1 MAVTLL
7 LLCRMVA
14 SAHDFEVDGIYYNI
28 ISSSDLTVGVT
39 YEDDLFEYEYR
50 GEVVIPATVT
60 YNSKTYSVTSIGNYA
75 FNGCDGLTSI
85 TIPNSVTSIG
95 NSAFNGCDGLTSITI
110 PNNVTSIGNSAF
122 NGCDGLTSITIPNS
136 VTSIGN
142 YAFSICSGLT
152 SIDIPGSVTS
162 IGVGAFSYC
171 YGLTSITIPN
181 SVTSIGG
188 SAFKVCDALTSI
200 IIENGNT
207 VYDSRDNCNAII
219 ETETNTLVVGCKNST
234 IPNSVTSIGNSAFN
248 GCDGLTSITIPN
260 SVTSI
265 GVGAFNYCTGL
276 TSITIGNGVT
286 SIGNSAFNGCDGLSE
301 IYSMAKTPATID
313 ISTFSNYSSTLYVPV
328 GAKEAYRAAGWQD
341 FTNIVE
347 IDFTDITEIAT
358 EGFGNGA
365 IYDLQ
370 GRPINEPA
378 KGNIYIIDGKKV
390 VL

>member
-28 ISSSDLTVGVT
+28 ISSSDFTVGVT

-95 NSAFNGCDGLTSITI
+95 NC
-110 PNNVTSIGNSAF
+110 
-122 NGCDGLTSITIPNS
+122 
-136 VTSIGN
+136 
-142 YAFSICSGLT
+142 AFSICSGLT

-171 YGLTSITIPN
+171 TGLTSITIPN
-181 SVTSIGG
+181 SVTSIGN
-188 SAFKVCDALTSI
+188 SAFDGCDGLTSI
-200 IIENGNT
+200 
-207 VYDSRDNCNAII
+207 D
-219 ETETNTLVVGCKNST
+219 
-234 IPNSVTSIGNSAFN
+234 IPGSVTSIGNSAF
-248 GCDGLTSITIPN
+248 S
-260 SVTSI
+260 
-265 GVGAFNYCTGL
+265 YCTGL

-301 IYSMAKTPATID
+301 IYSMAETPATID

-347 IDFTDITEIAT
+347 MDFTGITEISPDDI
-358 EGFGNGA
+358 EGFDGGA

-370 GRPINEPA
+370 ARPVSKPA
-378 KGNIYIIDGKKV
+378 KGSIYIIDGKKV
-390 VL
+390 AL

>member
-28 ISSSDLTVGVT
+28 ISSSDFTVGVT

-110 PNNVTSIGNSAF
+110 PN
-122 NGCDGLTSITIPNS
+122 S

-171 YGLTSITIPN
+171 TGLTSITIPN
-181 SVTSIGG
+181 SVTSIGN
-188 SAFKVCDALTSI
+188 SAFDGCDGLTSI
-200 IIENGNT
+200 
-207 VYDSRDNCNAII
+207 D
-219 ETETNTLVVGCKNST
+219 
-234 IPNSVTSIGNSAFN
+234 IPGSVTSIGNSAF
-248 GCDGLTSITIPN
+248 S
-260 SVTSI
+260 
-265 GVGAFNYCTGL
+265 YCTGL

-301 IYSMAKTPATID
+301 IYSMAETPATID

-347 IDFTDITEIAT
+347 MDFTGITEISPDDI
-358 EGFGNGA
+358 EGFDGGA

-370 GRPINEPA
+370 GRPVSEPA
-378 KGNIYIIDGKKV
+378 KGSIYIIDGKKV
-390 VL
+390 EL

>member
-1 MAVTLL
+1 MKNFYLKTMAVTLL

-28 ISSSDLTVGVT
+28 ISSSDFTVGVT

-95 NSAFNGCDGLTSITI
+95 N
-110 PNNVTSIGNSAF
+110 
-122 NGCDGLTSITIPNS
+122 
-136 VTSIGN
+136 

-171 YGLTSITIPN
+171 TGLTSITIPN
-181 SVTSIGG
+181 SVTSIGN
-188 SAFKVCDALTSI
+188 SAFDGCDGLTSI
-200 IIENGNT
+200 
-207 VYDSRDNCNAII
+207 D
-219 ETETNTLVVGCKNST
+219 
-234 IPNSVTSIGNSAFN
+234 IPGSVTSIGNSAF
-248 GCDGLTSITIPN
+248 S
-260 SVTSI
+260 
-265 GVGAFNYCTGL
+265 YCTGL

-301 IYSMAKTPATID
+301 IYSMAETPATID

-347 IDFTDITEIAT
+347 MDFTGITEISPDDI
-358 EGFGNGA
+358 EGFDGGA

-370 GRPINEPA
+370 GRPVSEPA
-378 KGNIYIIDGKKV
+378 KGSIYIIDGKKV
-390 VL
+390 AL

>member
-1 MAVTLL
+1 MKNFYLKTMAVTLL

-28 ISSSDLTVGVT
+28 ISSSDFTVGVT

-75 FNGCDGLTSI
+75 F
-85 TIPNSVTSIG
+85 
-95 NSAFNGCDGLTSITI
+95 
-110 PNNVTSIGNSAF
+110 
-122 NGCDGLTSITIPNS
+122 
-136 VTSIGN
+136 
-142 YAFSICSGLT
+142 SICSGLT

-171 YGLTSITIPN
+171 TGLTSITIPN
-181 SVTSIGG
+181 SVTSIGN
-188 SAFKVCDALTSI
+188 SAFDGCDGLTSI
-200 IIENGNT
+200 
-207 VYDSRDNCNAII
+207 D
-219 ETETNTLVVGCKNST
+219 
-234 IPNSVTSIGNSAFN
+234 IPGSVTSIGNSAF
-248 GCDGLTSITIPN
+248 S
-260 SVTSI
+260 
-265 GVGAFNYCTGL
+265 YCTGL

-301 IYSMAKTPATID
+301 IYSMAETPATID

-347 IDFTDITEIAT
+347 MDFTGITEISPDDI
-358 EGFGNGA
+358 EGFDGGA

-370 GRPINEPA
+370 GRPVSEPA
-378 KGNIYIIDGKKV
+378 KGSIYIIDGKKV
-390 VL
+390 EL

>member
-28 ISSSDLTVGVT
+28 ISSSDFTVGVT

-95 NSAFNGCDGLTSITI
+95 N
-110 PNNVTSIGNSAF
+110 
-122 NGCDGLTSITIPNS
+122 
-136 VTSIGN
+136 

-171 YGLTSITIPN
+171 TGLTSITIPN
-181 SVTSIGG
+181 SVTSIGN
-188 SAFKVCDALTSI
+188 SAFDGCDGLTSI
-200 IIENGNT
+200 
-207 VYDSRDNCNAII
+207 D
-219 ETETNTLVVGCKNST
+219 
-234 IPNSVTSIGNSAFN
+234 IPGSVTSIGNSAF
-248 GCDGLTSITIPN
+248 S
-260 SVTSI
+260 
-265 GVGAFNYCTGL
+265 YCTGL

-301 IYSMAKTPATID
+301 IYSMAETPATID

-347 IDFTDITEIAT
+347 MDFTGITEISPDAT
-358 EGFGNGA
+358 EDFDGGA

-370 GRPINEPA
+370 ARPVSEPA
-378 KGNIYIIDGKKV
+378 KGSIYIINGKKV